1 MFTIENSRHSESDKV
16 IMKVSLII
24 KKTDIKKL
32 ERGGPWGEKVALI
45 IQRHWCSS
53 SSLYGP
59 NIEGIFN
66 VKTRSKVNEK
76 LILKVYHLYMENIIK
91 LKGCEKK
98 SFLLFWQLEPCR
110 LTYTHQQ
117 WFLFFPCLLFVEN
130 IVQVIRN
137 LLCLNFSGGRDQ
149 EILHI
154 FLTSVTVSS
163 GRRVR
168 KNCGARPWIAL
179 CGPS

>member
-16 IMKVSLII
+16 IMKVNLII

-66 VKTRSKVNEK
+66 IKTRSKVNEK

-98 SFLLFWQLEPCR
+98 SSFFISELTVKCFRFFLEK
-110 LTYTHQQ
+110 
-117 WFLFFPCLLFVEN
+117 V
-130 IVQVIRN
+130 
-137 LLCLNFSGGRDQ
+137 
-149 EILHI
+149 
-154 FLTSVTVSS
+154 
-163 GRRVR
+163 
-168 KNCGARPWIAL
+168 K
-179 CGPS
+179 